1 MNILELSSLQG
12 TLFIMILAG
21 VVLKKKGI
29 IDEAGK
35 RCLSDLCIN
44 IIIPCNIIKS
54 CLIEF
59 NGSILKSCG
68 LVLIVGIVLQLL
80 CVILN
85 KFLFNRY
92 ADQQKR
98 VLQYC
103 TIVSNGGFLGNPVAE
118 GIYGNLGLLYA
129 SMFLIPM
136 RIVMWSTGT
145 SYFISGTTDKK
156 KVIRNVMTHP
166 CLVGVY
172 IGLFLMIT
180 QLQLPSVITLSIKYI
195 GNCNSA
201 ITMFIIGTI
210 LADVNVLSI
219 FNKTTIRFSFLR
231 LAVLPAIAF
240 AFCSL
245 LGLDHTATGVSV
257 IMTGMPAGATAAIF
271 AARYDSDAPF
281 ATQCVV
287 LTTLLSMITIPLWCY
302 FVG

>member
-68 LVLIVGIVLQLL
+68 LVLIVGIALQLL

-103 TIVSNGGFLGNPVAE
+103 T
-118 GIYGNLGLLYA
+118 
-129 SMFLIPM
+129 
-136 RIVMWSTGT
+136 
-145 SYFISGTTDKK
+145 
-156 KVIRNVMTHP
+156 
-166 CLVGVY
+166 
-172 IGLFLMIT
+172 
-180 QLQLPSVITLSIKYI
+180 
-195 GNCNSA
+195 
-201 ITMFIIGTI
+201 
-210 LADVNVLSI
+210 
-219 FNKTTIRFSFLR
+219 
-231 LAVLPAIAF
+231 
-240 AFCSL
+240 
-245 LGLDHTATGVSV
+245 
-257 IMTGMPAGATAAIF
+257 
-271 AARYDSDAPF
+271 
-281 ATQCVV
+281 
-287 LTTLLSMITIPLWCY
+287 
-302 FVG
+302 